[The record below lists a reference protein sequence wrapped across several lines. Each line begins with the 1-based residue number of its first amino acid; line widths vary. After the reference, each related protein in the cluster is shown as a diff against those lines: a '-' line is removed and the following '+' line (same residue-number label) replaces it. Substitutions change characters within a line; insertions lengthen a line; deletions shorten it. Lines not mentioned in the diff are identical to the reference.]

1 MYELWK
7 TLSGTYEKKVV
18 TMKIYLIGCLYNL
31 SMKKSDSVQAHL
43 NEYKS
48 PNSQILAQETTIQ
61 DELKVMLLMSRFPPS
76 WETFVTT
83 VCNASIVAMKY
94 IEIMSSILTEAT
106 RRKSFVHDLA
116 KRRIFSTGFRR
127 LTKQP
132 GKKFLSVPRACP
144 GIIKYV
150 IIVRNLDRL
159 RSIVVAS
166 RPKTKRVEI

>member
-1 MYELWK
+1 MDLSKSVYYMVQSCTKTFELWK

-31 SMKKSDSVQAHL
+31 SMKKSDSVQAHI

-83 VCNASIVAMKY
+83 VCNVSTAAMKY
-94 IEIMSSILTEAT
+94 SEVTSNSSRQLISA
-106 RRKSFVHDLA
+106 
-116 KRRIFSTGFRR
+116 
-127 LTKQP
+127 
-132 GKKFLSVPRACP
+132 
-144 GIIKYV
+144 
-150 IIVRNLDRL
+150 
-159 RSIVVAS
+159 
-166 RPKTKRVEI
+166 

>member
-1 MYELWK
+1 
-7 TLSGTYEKKVV
+7 
-18 TMKIYLIGCLYNL
+18 MKIEEDLRAL
-31 SMKKSDSVQAHL
+31 V
-43 NEYKS
+43 
-48 PNSQILAQETTIQ
+48 
-61 DELKVMLLMSRFPPS
+61 LMSSLPPS
-76 WETFVTT
+76 WETKGAVIQHFET
-83 VCNASIVAMKY
+83 K
-94 IEIMSSILTEAT
+94 SSILMEAAQ
-106 RRKSFVHDLA
+106 RKSFVHDLA